1 MAHFHQRIQFLP
13 EKTRQIYSYL
23 PAVIFASVA
32 TAFILSY
39 FLRDDVPHQLLG
51 SWLAAVVILN
61 LLRQLSLLAFNKSE
75 KKEADL
81 PYWLYLYLAGLF
93 FSGLIWGVTGII
105 IFPAHSVSH
114 QIFVAFVLGGMVA
127 GSIASTSI
135 LRFGFYIFSIPAIL
149 PITVR
154 FLYNS
159 NGIQIGM
166 GIMCVIFLVC
176 CMFISSNFHSSTV
189 DLLIIRQQKDEEI
202 ERRRKS
208 EYLLKQHKD
217 ELEKLVAERTQDLER
232 INEELRVE
240 IIEKQNTEKA
250 LKESENKLK
259 NIFNSSIP
267 ICITNTDYEIVLS
280 NDSYRNIFDSHASK
294 GSPLK
299 CYDSRPGPA
308 CDTDAC
314 PLKRVLSGEKE
325 VICEPT
331 KINADGSKQYFIVTA
346 RPFLDGKGQVTGIVE
361 SFQDITDR
369 KEAEIERDK
378 LLGELKSALSKV
390 KLLSGFLPICASC
403 KKIRDDKGYW
413 NQIESYI
420 KKHSEAE
427 FSHSICPDCAKKL
440 YPELIDHLER
450 DDHA

>member
-39 FLRDDVPHQLLG
+39 VLRDGVPHQLLG

-166 GIMCVIFLVC
+166 GIMCVIFLAC
-176 CMFISSNFHSSTV
+176 CLYISTSFHSSAV

-208 EYLLKQHKD
+208 EYSLKQHKD

-361 SFQDITDR
+361 SFPR
-369 KEAEIERDK
+369 GK
-378 LLGELKSALSKV
+378 
-390 KLLSGFLPICASC
+390 
-403 KKIRDDKGYW
+403 
-413 NQIESYI
+413 
-420 KKHSEAE
+420 
-427 FSHSICPDCAKKL
+427 
-440 YPELIDHLER
+440 
-450 DDHA
+450 